1 MTAVYTVRFTI
12 DVEAEDAIHAAELV
26 REVLTRDGELT
37 FEVMSEETGKITVVR
52 VEK

>member
-1 MTAVYTVRFTI
+1 MEIFIVRITI
-12 DVEAEDAIHAAELV
+12 DVEAEDAIHAAELA
-26 REVLTRDGELT
+26 REVLTRDGALM